1 MVISQ
6 LEITMDSIRLLHPM
20 ARAWLLDGPLS
31 AHVNAFQALLERSR
45 YAEGSMDKG
54 LRALAH
60 FAHWMTRCRLSAEQI
75 DEALVEQFLDSHL
88 PRCDCHATAAR
99 AHGDLRASL
108 AHLLTSLR
116 EQHVIL
122 ELPGPSGPI
131 AEELSRYN
139 VHMRDARGLAIGTRE
154 HRLAMVSR
162 LLLCKF
168 AGRDIAIGELQPE
181 DVRGFIATELTR
193 VNSVSHAS
201 ALAAALRAYFRYR
214 ATCGDALHAL
224 LGVISSPARW
234 SLASLPRALTTE
246 EVQRLLAHCTQ
257 ARPTPLRV
265 LAMVRLALDLGLRVG
280 EIARLELADFDWRAG
295 TVTLKRTKSRRQD
308 VLPLPAATGQA
319 LAEYLQHERPASTL
333 PTLFVRRVAPHD
345 KPIGVDMV
353 RSVIGNALRSA
364 GIAHSRCHSLRHTLA
379 CRLVNSGSSIK
390 EVADVLRHRSLNTS
404 LIYAKLDLQLLAEV
418 ALPWPGSAA

>member
-1 MVISQ
+1 
-6 LEITMDSIRLLHPM
+6 MDSISSLHPM

-31 AHVNAFQALLERSR
+31 AHVDAFQALLERGR
-45 YAEGSMDKG
+45 YAEGGMDKG

-75 DEALVEQFLDSHL
+75 DEALVEQFLDFHL
-88 PRCDCHATAAR
+88 PRCDCHAAASR
-99 AHGDLRASL
+99 AHDDLRANL
-108 AHLLTSLR
+108 THLLTSLR
-116 EQHVIL
+116 ERRVIL

-131 AEELSRYN
+131 ADELHRYN

-154 HRLAMVSR
+154 HRLATVSR
-162 LLLCKF
+162 LLLRKF
-168 AGRDIAIGELQPE
+168 GGRDVAIGELQTE

-246 EVQRLLAHCTQ
+246 QVQRLLAHCAQ
-257 ARPTPLRV
+257 AQPTPLRA

-280 EIARLELADFDWRAG
+280 EIARLELADFDWRTG
-295 TVTLKRTKSRRQD
+295 TLTLKHTKSRRQD
-308 VLPLPAATGQA
+308 LLPLPAATGQA
-319 LAEYLQHERPASTL
+319 LAEYMRHERPTSSL
-333 PTLFVRRVAPHD
+333 PTLFLRRLAPHD
-345 KPIGVDMV
+345 KPIGVDAV
-353 RSVIGNALRSA
+353 RSAIGNALRSA
-364 GIAHSRCHSLRHTLA
+364 GIAHSNCHSLRHTLA

-390 EVADVLRHRSLNTS
+390 EVADVLRHRSMNTS

>member
-1 MVISQ
+1 
-6 LEITMDSIRLLHPM
+6 MDSIRSLHPL

-31 AHVNAFQALLERSR
+31 PHVDAFQALLERGR
-45 YAEGSMDKG
+45 YAEGSMDKA
-54 LRALAH
+54 LRALSH
-60 FAHWMTRCRLSAEQI
+60 FAHWMTRCRLSADQI

-88 PRCDCHATAAR
+88 PRCDCHATALR
-99 AHGDLRASL
+99 THGDLRASL
-108 AHLLTSLR
+108 AHLLASLR

-131 AEELSRYN
+131 AEELCRYN
-139 VHMRDARGLAIGTRE
+139 VHMRDARGLAIGTRGG
-154 HRLAMVSR
+154 RLAMVGR

-168 AGRDIAIGELQPE
+168 AGKPIAIGELQPE

-214 ATCGDALHAL
+214 ATCGDALQAL

-234 SLASLPRALTTE
+234 SLASLPRALTPE
-246 EVQRLLAHCTQ
+246 EVQRLLTHCVQ
-257 ARPTPLRV
+257 AQPTPLRV

-295 TVTLKRTKSRRQD
+295 TVTLKGTKPRRQD

-319 LAEYLQHERPASTL
+319 LAEYLQHERPSSTL
-333 PTLFVRRVAPHD
+333 PTVFVRRVAPHD

-353 RSVIGNALRSA
+353 RSAIGKALRSA
-364 GIAHSRCHSLRHTLA
+364 GIAHTRCHSLRHTLA
-379 CRLVNSGSSIK
+379 CRMVNSGSSIK